1 MSESY
6 PLSRPLISVA
16 LSPRTQADRWKLLQA
31 LSDLIQQDPAIK
43 VESDSAD
50 GSILISGTS
59 DLHLGTICDRI
70 VQEYKLQL
78 DVGGPQIIYLET
90 IRKRAEAEGT
100 YTRQTNG
107 LRNYAHVA
115 LRLEPREPGSGY
127 QFVDE
132 TTGDI
137 IPSKF
142 VESAGI
148 GIQRTLKGGILAG
161 YEMVDLRAVL
171 CGGNYHVTDSNEIAF
186 QIAASM
192 AFKEAARKAGPI
204 LLEPVMSVEV
214 MVPEGYLGTIIGD
227 LNQRRGRIEDL
238 EHRAHSQVLHAV
250 VPLAELFAYEKHTRT
265 STQETASYS
274 MRFVRYEP
282 VPRRGGPGDDEAGVM
297 ANKPRGPR
305 TGLNS
310 TAARLDIDAE

>member
-6 PLSRPLISVA
+6 PLSRPPISVA

-43 VESDSAD
+43 IEAEPGD
-50 GSILISGTS
+50 GSSIISGMS
-59 DLHLGTICDRI
+59 DLHLETICDRI
-70 VQEYKLQL
+70 VQEYKIQL
-78 DVGGPQIIYLET
+78 DIGEPQIIYLES

-100 YTRQTNG
+100 YARQTNG

-115 LRLEPREPGSGY
+115 LRLEPRERGSGY

-132 TTGDI
+132 TTGDT

-142 VESAGI
+142 VESANV
-148 GIQRTLKGGILAG
+148 GIQRALKGGVLAG

-214 MVPEGYLGTIIGD
+214 VVPEEYLGTIIGD
-227 LNQRRGRIEDL
+227 LNDRRGRIDDL
-238 EHRAHSQVLHAV
+238 EHRTDSQVLRAM
-250 VPLAELFAYEKHTRT
+250 VPLAELFAYEKHLHS
-265 STQETASYS
+265 STQGMASHS

-282 VPRRGGPGDDEAGVM
+282 VPRRGRPGDDEAGI
-297 ANKPRGPR
+297 AASNPESPR

-310 TAARLDIDAE
+310 AAARLDIDAE

>member
-43 VESDSAD
+43 VESESGD
-50 GSILISGTS
+50 GSILIRGTS
-59 DLHLGTICDRI
+59 DLQLETICARI
-70 VQEYKLQL
+70 VQEYKIEL
-78 DVGGPQIIYLET
+78 DASESRIIYLET

-100 YTRQTNG
+100 YARQTNG

-132 TTGDI
+132 TTGDT

-142 VESAGI
+142 VESASM
-148 GIQRTLKGGILAG
+148 GIQRALKGGILAG

-171 CGGNYHVTDSNEIAF
+171 YDGNYHVTDSNEIAF

-192 AFKEAARKAGPI
+192 AFKEAARKAGPL

-214 MVPEGYLGTIIGD
+214 VVPEEYLGNIIGD
-227 LNQRRGRIEDL
+227 LNERRGRIEDL
-238 EHRAHSQVLHAV
+238 ETRAHSQVLHAV
-250 VPLAELFAYEKHTRT
+250 VPLAELFAYEKHLRS
-265 STQETASYS
+265 STQGMASHS
-274 MRFVRYEP
+274 MHFVRYEP
-282 VPRRGGPGDDEAGVM
+282 APRRGRPGDDEAGIM
-297 ANKPRGPR
+297 SNKPRGPR
-305 TGLNS
+305 TGLS
-310 TAARLDIDAE
+310 SAAARLDIDAE